1 MATTP
6 PKKYSVEL
14 PNTRKPGQT
23 GIYRNVLYSDNL
35 LTSFSPNVKT
45 LYETFQNALK
55 MSRTRNCIG
64 HRYFDKKTQ
73 QYENYVWQ
81 TYEQVADRITK
92 FGSGLLYLSDT
103 VVKNPKTEQWAV
115 GIYSN
120 NRPEWFITDQ
130 ANIAYN
136 LRTVAL
142 YDTLGPDAVQ
152 YVINHAEIPIAVIA
166 GNRIPGV
173 LQIASKIPGLKII
186 ISMDELDDN
195 TSLPIT
201 SVTPANVLKAWAEE
215 KGIKLYTFTEVEK
228 LGSEHTY
235 PHNPPKPED
244 IACICYTSGTTDV
257 PKGALLTHANFVG
270 AIAGSLAAWNSDEND
285 VLISYLPLAHI
296 MGRLVELCVVA
307 RGSSIGYFRGDMLGL
322 IEDIAVLR
330 PTLFPSVPR
339 LLTRIYAKLAQSTI
353 EAPGIKGTLAR
364 RAVAAKLQKL
374 QDGQGYTH
382 ALWDAII
389 FNKVKKVLGG
399 RVRFVL
405 TGSAPIAPE
414 VLQFLRIAFVCDIAE
429 GYGQTESVAGGVVT
443 LEGENLAGHVG
454 GPVPSIEVKLVDV
467 PEMNYLSTDKPYP
480 RGELCIRG
488 TNCFVGYYKDEEKT
502 KDTIDEEKWMHSGD
516 IAYVDD
522 RGAFTIVD
530 RKKNIFKLSQG
541 EYVAPEKANI
551 IASKISIENVY
562 LNSPYVLQIFV
573 HGDSLRNYL
582 IAIVVPDPETFVPWA
597 NQITGE
603 TVSLGDADG
612 LNKLVNNPRVRK
624 AFLAE
629 MDRAGKQGKLRGLKL
644 KRHQA
649 KQYFREELDK
659 LYAESESDI
668 KNNEKA
674 KL

>member
-1 MATTP
+1 MATAP
-6 PKKYSVEL
+6 PKQYSVEL

-23 GIYRNVLYSDNL
+23 GIYRNALYTEAL
-35 LTSFSPNVKT
+35 LTSFGPNVKT
-45 LYETFQNALK
+45 LYDNFQNALII
-55 MSRTRNCIG
+55 SRTRNCIG
-64 HRYFDKKTQ
+64 HRYFNKKTQ

-81 TYEQVADRITK
+81 TYEQVADRATK
-92 FGSGLLYLSDT
+92 LGSGMLYLSDT
-103 VVKNPKTEQWAV
+103 VIKNPKSEQWAV

-130 ANIAYN
+130 ANMAYN
-136 LRTVAL
+136 LRSVAL

-152 YVINHAEIPIAVIA
+152 HVINHAEIPIAVVA

-173 LQIASKIPGLKII
+173 LQIASKIPGLKVI

-195 TSLPIT
+195 ISLPN
-201 SVTPANVLKAWAEE
+201 TPANVLKAWAEE
-215 KGIKLYTFTEVEK
+215 KGIMLYTFTEVEE
-228 LGSEHTY
+228 LGSEHAY

-244 IACICYTSGTTDV
+244 IASICYTSGTTDL

-270 AIAGSLAAWNSDEND
+270 AIAGSAAVWDSDQDD

-296 MGRLVELCVVA
+296 LGRLCEQMAVA

-322 IEDIAVLR
+322 IEDINILR

-339 LLTRIYAKLAQSTI
+339 LLTRIYAKIVQSTI
-353 EAPGIKGTLAR
+353 EAPGLKGALAR

-374 QDGQGYTH
+374 ENGQGFTH

-389 FNKVKKVLGG
+389 FNKIKKVLGG

-414 VLQFLRIAFVCDIAE
+414 VLQFLRIVFVCDIAE
-429 GYGQTESVAGGVVT
+429 GYGQTEGVAAGCVT
-443 LEGENLAGHVG
+443 RAGENIAGHVG
-454 GPVPSIEVKLVDV
+454 GPVASIELKLVDV

-488 TNCFVGYYKDEEKT
+488 SNTFVGYYRDEEKT
-502 KDTIDEEKWMHSGD
+502 KDTIDEERWVHTGD
-516 IAYVDD
+516 IAFVNE
-522 RGAFTIVD
+522 RGAFIIVD

-541 EYVAPEKANI
+541 EYVAPEKA
-551 IASKISIENVY
+551 SIENVY

-582 IAIVVPDPETFVPWA
+582 VAIVVPDPETFVPWA
-597 NQITGE
+597 NQITGDN
-603 TVSLGDADG
+603 VSLGDADG
-612 LNKLVNNPRVRK
+612 LDRFANDPRVRK

-644 KRHQA
+644 KRYQA
-649 KQYFREELDK
+649 KQYFRAELDK
-659 LYAESESDI
+659 LYAESES
-668 KNNEKA
+668 NLNKA